1 MSYRSNYKEIVAR
14 SWLLLAGL
22 VGLRKKMI
30 LEKKKPRE
38 KRKKK
43 KIGKR
48 KTPKT
53 CFGKVKFVI
62 IRRIIRIIPKYQFE
76 FDKREKSIEIIN
88 DLVVL
93 KKKNSVLY
101 QIRCPKGFEISQF
114 FQPNQI
120 FFFFFFFKDSG
131 SFKGL
136 DWHKFVELHRS
147 HLKLIDFEE

>member
-1 MSYRSNYKEIVAR
+1 MMLLILMSYRSNYKEIVCKI
-14 SWLLLAGL
+14 LTFAGW
-22 VGLRKKMI
+22 VGWFEKKNDFG
-30 LEKKKPRE
+30 KKKPRE

-136 DWHKFVELHRS
+136 D
-147 HLKLIDFEE
+147 